1 MNCLGTIRSVTLSVL
16 TAAVVMPVL
25 AQQRHP
31 APLPAPQR
39 QMPPAGGGGRGEH
52 LAQWM
57 NKHRNLTP
65 QQQQNALRSEPGFQ
79 QLPPETQARVMG
91 RLGQLNAMPPQQ
103 RERVI
108 NRAEAMEKLEP
119 QQRQQVRGA
128 LSQLG
133 ALPTERRRMVARAF
147 RDLRRMPPEQRQN
160 TLNSPAYRDFTPQER
175 STLNNLM
182 QVEPMLPQQP

>member
-1 MNCLGTIRSVTLSVL
+1 MTLLAL

-25 AQQRHP
+25 AQQRR
-31 APLPAPQR
+31 PAPQR
-39 QMPPAGGGGRGEH
+39 QMSPAGGGGRGEH

-57 NKHRNLTP
+57 DKHRNLTP

-133 ALPTERRRMVARAF
+133 ALPTERRRLVARAF